1 MNEGI
6 LPAIEMPDLLKA
18 GRSLWPTAAGILTAE
33 SDGSAAARH
42 GLCHPAAARVD
53 TEGSGPRPA
62 ERKLAD
68 LALEAER

>member
-18 GRSLWPTAAGILTAE
+18 GRSLWPAAAGILTAW
-33 SDGSAAARH
+33 SDGSAATLL
-42 GLCHPAAARVD
+42 GLCHPAAARVG

-62 ERKLAD
+62 EPALVD